1 MVVAGRLLW
10 IIDKIRMGHQVVVT
24 SSFNA
29 NGERQKLKV
38 LIQPIAGAVFGS
50 EINQCFALAAV
61 MSLSHIASNET
72 LASGVCITDRG
83 HKNSTGVSEVSF
95 WMKVKKAAFD
105 GNDVKETM
113 ETTVVEEDVAG
124 SAVAAG
130 SFASQ
135 DRTSEQDT
143 GETDYVSGVWSVR
156 GNVAASADG
165 EEKSDDAVDPGAGG
179 LLGVGGEDLTGIGS
193 AGILVDT
200 EDLGLIDGVSNTD
213 AQVEWGSRQKKPRLL
228 VEM

>member
-1 MVVAGRLLW
+1 
-10 IIDKIRMGHQVVVT
+10 
-24 SSFNA
+24 
-29 NGERQKLKV
+29 
-38 LIQPIAGAVFGS
+38 
-50 EINQCFALAAV
+50 
-61 MSLSHIASNET
+61 
-72 LASGVCITDRG
+72 
-83 HKNSTGVSEVSF
+83 
-95 WMKVKKAAFD
+95 VKKAAFD